1 MITITLNKQISCE
14 HICEQV
20 QKIVTKFQN
29 SNDTADLVLVID
41 VKEITQTTDDLIP
54 KIEYKN

>member
-14 HICEQV
+14 YICEQV
-20 QKIVTKFQN
+20 QKIVNKFQN
-29 SNDTADLVLVID
+29 SNDTANLVLVID
-41 VKEITQTTDDLIP
+41 VKEITQTTDDLIR

>member
-1 MITITLNKQISCE
+1 MISITLNKQISCE

-29 SNDTADLVLVID
+29 SNGTANLVLVID